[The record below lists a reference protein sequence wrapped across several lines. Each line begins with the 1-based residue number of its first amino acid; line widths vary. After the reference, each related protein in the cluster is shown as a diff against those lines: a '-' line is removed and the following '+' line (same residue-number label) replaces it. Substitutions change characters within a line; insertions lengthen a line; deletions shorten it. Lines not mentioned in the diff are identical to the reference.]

1 MGLSLSRVHHAIFV
15 VLCCFILCSTRAA
28 SILLSRPHITVA
40 VAHSDGHG
48 RRLYG
53 TFFVKGASR
62 HFCRALLLHSLFD
75 PRREHCS
82 LPTSSPS
89 CTSSCK
95 PFQPHVLP
103 ILKDRR
109 QARGER
115 DQLLH
120 LAIGCA
126 KVSAFISR
134 CRDEPCLLAGGK
146 PRVHHVVFAAR
157 AQDPGRFY
165 RIGVLEM
172 SPAAS
177 NAVNFDLPIGLS
189 HRSRGGN
196 VISSLHCIN
205 DLQPE
210 GHMASC
216 IGRRKFLATLG
227 GAAAWPLA
235 AHAQQ
240 PAMPLIGFL
249 YSLPQYAIA

>member
-1 MGLSLSRVHHAIFV
+1 MRNGPPGGGPLNLLV
-15 VLCCFILCSTRAA
+15 VGQQDLPYPQRGFAL
-28 SILLSRPHITVA
+28 
-40 VAHSDGHG
+40 
-48 RRLYG
+48 RR
-53 TFFVKGASR
+53 
-62 HFCRALLLHSLFD
+62 
-75 PRREHCS
+75 
-82 LPTSSPS
+82 
-89 CTSSCK
+89 
-95 PFQPHVLP
+95 HVLP
-103 ILKDRR
+103 IVGRP
-109 QARGER
+109 A
-115 DQLLH
+115 
-120 LAIGCA
+120 AIAISSFNGCA

-134 CRDEPCLLAGGK
+134 Y
-146 PRVHHVVFAAR
+146 HVVAASR

-235 AHAQQ
+235 AHAQGRHQRLRAAAREQNRGRPGAQHHAHQ
-240 PAMPLIGFL
+240 PKRCHRIRVRTAPPLR
-249 YSLPQYAIA
+249 PQRARLRNINERSTCGPNRS

>member
-1 MGLSLSRVHHAIFV
+1 MGS
-15 VLCCFILCSTRAA
+15 
-28 SILLSRPHITVA
+28 
-40 VAHSDGHG
+40 
-48 RRLYG
+48 
-53 TFFVKGASR
+53 FFVKGASR

-82 LPTSSPS
+82 VPTSSPS

-235 AHAQQ
+235 AHAQGRHQRLRAAAREQNRGRPGAQHHAHQ
-240 PAMPLIGFL
+240 PKRCHRIRVRTAPPLR
-249 YSLPQYAIA
+249 PQRARLRNINERSTCGPNRS